1 MARSARAANRY
12 CSKHVLACL
21 SSLFV
26 QRVQPRAPVPHD
38 PTGLV
43 DYSDLRSE
51 YAEIQRQDAAL
62 DAENL
67 SLSREIRLLQTDQKY
82 VEKMIRQRL
91 HYLRDNEILYL
102 FDAAPKSGA
111 SSHD

>member
-1 MARSARAANRY
+1 MPPWTR
-12 CSKHVLACL
+12 
-21 SSLFV
+21 
-26 QRVQPRAPVPHD
+26 
-38 PTGLV
+38 
-43 DYSDLRSE
+43 
-51 YAEIQRQDAAL
+51 
-62 DAENL
+62 NL

>member
-1 MARSARAANRY
+1 MFWRVFLL
-12 CSKHVLACL
+12 CSFSVCNLVLL
-21 SSLFV
+21 Y
-26 QRVQPRAPVPHD
+26 RMIWG

-91 HYLRDNEILYL
+91 HYLRDNEILYRAQIRSK
-102 FDAAPKSGA
+102 FP
-111 SSHD
+111 

>member
-1 MARSARAANRY
+1 MFWRVFRL
-12 CSKHVLACL
+12 CSFSVCNLVLL
-21 SSLFV
+21 Y
-26 QRVQPRAPVPHD
+26 RMIWG

>member
-26 QRVQPRAPVPHD
+26 QRVQPRTPVPHD
-38 PTGLV
+38 LGSH
-43 DYSDLRSE
+43 YSDLRSE

>member
-1 MARSARAANRY
+1 MFWRVFLL
-12 CSKHVLACL
+12 CSFSVCNLVLL
-21 SSLFV
+21 Y
-26 QRVQPRAPVPHD
+26 RMIWG

-43 DYSDLRSE
+43 DYSDLRS
-51 YAEIQRQDAAL
+51 
-62 DAENL
+62 ENL